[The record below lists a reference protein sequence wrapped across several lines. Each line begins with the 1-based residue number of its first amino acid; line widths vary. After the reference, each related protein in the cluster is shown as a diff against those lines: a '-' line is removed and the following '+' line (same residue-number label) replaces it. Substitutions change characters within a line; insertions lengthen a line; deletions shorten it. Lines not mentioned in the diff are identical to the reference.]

1 MESNNKIVEKYYFKN
16 VAARVGKNK
25 ELKVWKEKKER
36 KIGIQY
42 ELYRNEGQDP
52 NMYLLIRDPDYNRVR
67 VRKITVYFDNKGNL
81 LENIENDYPLN
92 PDAYYDPKYDFR
104 QFY

>member
-1 MESNNKIVEKYYFKN
+1 MDQIVERFYFKN

-42 ELYRNEGQDP
+42 ELYRNEGLDP
-52 NMYLLIRDPDYNRVR
+52 NMYLLIKDSDYNRLR
-67 VRKITVYFDNKGNL
+67 VRKITVYFDNTGNL
-81 LENIENDYPLN
+81 RENIENDYPLH
-92 PDAYYDPKYDFR
+92 PDAYNDPKYDFR
-104 QFY
+104 KWYG